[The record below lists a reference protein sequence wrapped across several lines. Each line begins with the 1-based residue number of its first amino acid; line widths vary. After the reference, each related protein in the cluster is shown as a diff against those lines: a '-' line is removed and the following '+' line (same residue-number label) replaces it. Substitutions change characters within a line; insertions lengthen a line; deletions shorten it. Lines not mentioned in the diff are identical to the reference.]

1 MPATGWDWPVTTRRL
16 LSPLGVR
23 LAVAFVAVAVAAVAV
38 LAGLTLS
45 SAGDQV
51 SELVTST
58 HRADAHA
65 TSDAAA
71 QAYEQAGGWDDADLS
86 SAAAV
91 AARSQAEL
99 TVVDVDGA
107 TLAAPASE
115 AAEMMARMHGVE
127 ILDVDRDEPVA
138 HDIVLDDGR
147 VVGAVELRFPTSHL
161 PAPEREIRHALVR
174 NAWIGV
180 ALAVVSAFAVA
191 VVVARLVSRPIE
203 ALTAAA
209 TQLAGGRRDVRVGL
223 GDAPGELGALSVA
236 FDRMA
241 ESVEEEDRLRR
252 QLVADVAH
260 EVRTP
265 LSILQG
271 TTEALVDGVAEP
283 TPETLASL
291 HEEVLRLGR
300 LVGDLEILAAA
311 DAAGLRLD
319 RRPMDLAEQVATVLA
334 GAGATADAADVR
346 LVHALAPAPLD
357 ADPGRIRQLTTA
369 LLANALAYT
378 PAGGTIT
385 VRTTQTTD
393 AAVLEVTDTGPG
405 IDPDDL
411 PHVFERFYRGRRTRA
426 VAGSGIGL
434 AVAQELAAAH
444 GGRITAEN
452 QHPSGASFRVELP
465 AS

>member
-1 MPATGWDWPVTTRRL
+1 VTTRRL

-38 LAGLTLS
+38 LAGLTMF
-45 SAGDQV
+45 SARDQV

-58 HRADAHA
+58 HRADARA
-65 TSDAAA
+65 ASDAAA

-91 AARSQAEL
+91 AARGQAEL
-99 TVVDVDGA
+99 TVIDADGT

-115 AAEMMARMHGVE
+115 AAEMMTRMHGVE
-127 ILDVDRDEPVA
+127 ILNVDRDEPVVD
-138 HDIVLDDGR
+138 DIVLDDGR
-147 VVGAVELRFPTSHL
+147 VVGAVELRFPSSHL
-161 PAPEREIRHALVR
+161 PTPEREIRHALMR

-180 ALAVVSAFAVA
+180 ALAVLSALAVA
-191 VVVARLVSRPIE
+191 VVVAHLVSRPVE

-223 GDAPGELGALSVA
+223 DDAPGELGALSAA

-241 ESVEEEDRLRR
+241 EAVEEEDRLRR

-283 TPETLASL
+283 TTETLASL

-311 DAAGLRLD
+311 DAAGLCLD
-319 RRPMDLAEQVATVLA
+319 RRPIDLAEEVAVVLA
-334 GAGATADAADVR
+334 GAEASAEAADVR
-346 LVHALAPAPLD
+346 LVRALAPAPVE
-357 ADPGRIRQLTTA
+357 ADPGRIRQLTTT

-378 PAGGTIT
+378 PAGGTVT
-385 VRTTQTTD
+385 VRTTSTTN
-393 AAVLEVTDTGPG
+393 AAILEVIDTGPG

-411 PHVFERFYRGRRTRA
+411 SHIFERFYRGRRTRA
-426 VAGSGIGL
+426 VTGSGIGL
-434 AVAQELAAAH
+434 AVAHELATAH
-444 GGRITAEN
+444 GGRIVASN
-452 QHPSGASFRVELP
+452 DVPSGARFRLELP
-465 AS
+465 RS

>member
-1 MPATGWDWPVTTRRL
+1 MTTRRL

-38 LAGLTLS
+38 LAGLTLF

-65 TSDAAA
+65 ASDAAA

-91 AARSQAEL
+91 AARGQAEL
-99 TVVDVDGA
+99 TVIDADGT

-115 AAEMMARMHGVE
+115 AGEMMARMHGVE

-223 GDAPGELGALSVA
+223 DDAPGELGALSVA

-241 ESVEEEDRLRR
+241 GAVEEEDRLRR

-265 LSILQG
+265 LSILQA

-283 TPETLASL
+283 DAETLASL

-319 RRPMDLAEQVATVLA
+319 RQPMDLADEVAAVLA
-334 GAGATADAADVR
+334 GAQASADAANIR
-346 LVHALAPAPLD
+346 LVADLAPAPVD
-357 ADPGRIRQLTTA
+357 ADPGRIRQLTTT

-378 PAGGTIT
+378 PAGGTVT
-385 VRTTQTTD
+385 VRTTRSAD
-393 AAVLEVTDTGPG
+393 VAVLDVIDTGPG
-405 IDPDDL
+405 IDPEDL
-411 PHVFERFYRGRRTRA
+411 PRIFERFYRGRRTRA

-434 AVAQELAAAH
+434 AVAHELATAH
-444 GGRITAEN
+444 GGTITAAN
-452 QHPSGASFRVELP
+452 GSDNGAVLTLRIP
-465 AS
+465 AEAR